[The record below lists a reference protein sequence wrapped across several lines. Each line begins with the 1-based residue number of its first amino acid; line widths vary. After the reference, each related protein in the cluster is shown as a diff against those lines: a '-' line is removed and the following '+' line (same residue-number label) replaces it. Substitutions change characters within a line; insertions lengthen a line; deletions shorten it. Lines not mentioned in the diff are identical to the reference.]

1 MADTKKGKPDKA
13 TNETVK
19 RESADLLPSLMR
31 EVEDKIAVIRN
42 QEVIADADVA
52 ALYGVETKRINEAVR
67 NNPDKFP
74 EAYMFTLIDSELHD
88 LRSKISSTN
97 LSAMNRNSTK
107 VFTER
112 GLYMLATILKGERA
126 RNITFAIIETF
137 ARVRELKRELLDLHK
152 ETDKSKQAS
161 KMQHFGE
168 VLTDIVMP
176 DLQTSETES
185 TLEINFFI
193 GKLKHTVKRVRKE
206 NGTTLDGIKNDR

>member
-1 MADTKKGKPDKA
+1 MPGNKNDKP
-13 TNETVK
+13 VK
-19 RESADLLPSLMR
+19 DRNKMVKCESADLPPALMR

-52 ALYGVETKRINEAVR
+52 FLYGVQTKEVNQAVR

-74 EAYMFTLIDSELHD
+74 ARYMFELNSNELGD
-88 LRSKISSTN
+88 LRSKILTTN
-97 LSAMNRNSTK
+97 VSVMSRNSTK

-112 GLYMLATILKGERA
+112 GLYMLATVLKGERA
-126 RNITFAIIETF
+126 REVAFAIIETF
-137 ARVRELKRELLDLHK
+137 AKVRELKRELLELHK
-152 ETDKSKQAS
+152 ETDKVKQTS

-168 VLTDIVMP
+168 VLSDIVMP

-206 NGTTLDGIKNDR
+206 KGNK